1 MFQTKWII
9 CGRKLDF
16 DSVFSS
22 SCDFRRVNPHQL
34 YIRKY
39 EKRLVH
45 KIVGNNLGDNNKIL
59 WSLVNHDFDITW
71 VLSVAK

>member
-1 MFQTKWII
+1 MLIIFQTKWII
-9 CGRKLDF
+9 CGPKLDF

-22 SCDFRRVNPHQL
+22 ACDFRRVNPHQR

-45 KIVGNNLGDNNKIL
+45 KNRRL
-59 WSLVNHDFDITW
+59 
-71 VLSVAK
+71 